1 MAAKEKRFGCQKKR
15 GEEEEETVNDFQ
27 LSEVRRKSQIT
38 DPFPSSLS
46 VY

>member
-1 MAAKEKRFGCQKKR
+1 MAAKAKRFGCQKKR
-15 GEEEEETVNDFQ
+15 GEEEETVNDFQ
-27 LSEVRRKSQIT
+27 LSEVRRKSQTT